1 MSTIS
6 MNPAMSEPANLNYHP
21 AYVLIQL
28 GERYE
33 GRQIELIL
41 KHDQDNK
48 HTIEQLNL
56 LNDVQTDMLSLRDK
70 QPVDMQRLRQ
80 NIDRLHLEFPE
91 LDLRDVLDNHANYT
105 DALWDRNQ
113 EKISGKEKILMSSF
127 NPKMMEIEEL
137 ISDKNKVHE
146 ILSDII
152 KQLNEAMNYFVR
164 KQVN

>member
-6 MNPAMSEPANLNYHP
+6 MNPAMGAPINLNLNPGYL
-21 AYVLIQL
+21 LIEL
-28 GERYE
+28 GEKFE

-48 HTIEQLNL
+48 HTISQLNI
-56 LNDVQTDMLSLRDK
+56 LNDVQTDIMSLRDK
-70 QPVDMQRLRQ
+70 QPVDMQRLREK
-80 NIDRLHLEFPE
+80 IDRLQIEFPE
-91 LDLRDVLDNHANYT
+91 IDLRDVLDNHANYT
-105 DALWDRNQ
+105 DALWDRTQ

-146 ILSDII
+146 ILADII
-152 KQLNEAMNYFVR
+152 KQLNEATNYFVR